1 MKNPLKK
8 LFNIEDKEEK
18 EVDNKDIESV
28 CEDASGDLATF
39 CDIENI
45 GNKQ

>member
-18 EVDNKDIESV
+18 EAEPNAIESI

-39 CDIENI
+39 CDIENLS
-45 GNKQ
+45 K

>member
-8 LFNIEDKEEK
+8 LFNSEDKEKK
-18 EVDNKDIESV
+18 EVEAKDIESI
-28 CEDASGDLATF
+28 CEDASGELATF

-45 GNKQ
+45 GKK

>member
-8 LFNIEDKEEK
+8 LFNSEDKEEK
-18 EVDNKDIESV
+18 EVEPKNIESI
-28 CEDASGDLATF
+28 CEDAPADIAAF

-45 GNKQ
+45 NKK